1 MTRDRPY
8 ALPHLIPSRRS
19 LMIWLLGVASVLA
32 VMGLGALAVVEGGLF
47 DATAST
53 PDNPIAAV
61 GIHTTFIRSVQV
73 CAAHIQAPARFTAAQ
88 IQAGLADYDASCAAC
103 HGAPGISRASWANAM
118 TPSPPYLSDAA
129 RQWRPRELYWI
140 IGQGARMTAMPAWSE
155 SRSDAQ
161 LWSLVAFL
169 EAMPYLSPDE
179 YARMRPGTR
188 GEGAAEPS
196 RCRGQSQAPAEREP
210 KAEARS
216 RQSAPE

>member
-1 MTRDRPY
+1 MTRDRST
-8 ALPHLIPSRRS
+8 ALQHLAPSRRS
-19 LMIWLLGVASVLA
+19 LIIWLSGVATVLA
-32 VMGLGALAVVEGGLF
+32 IIGLGAFIVVEGGLF

-61 GIHTTFIRSVQV
+61 AIHATFIRSVQV
-73 CAAHIQAPARFTAAQ
+73 RAAHIQAPVGFTPAQ
-88 IQAGLADYDASCAAC
+88 VHAGLADYDASCAAC

-140 IGQGARMTAMPAWSE
+140 VGQGARMTAMPAWSE

-169 EAMPYLSPDE
+169 EAMPYLTPDE
-179 YARMRPGTR
+179 YARMRPTTHS
-188 GEGAAEPS
+188 EGAAEPV
-196 RCRGQSQAPAEREP
+196 GVP
-210 KAEARS
+210 EAKLKR
-216 RQSAPE
+216 AAG

>member
-1 MTRDRPY
+1 MTRDSRHRPQQ
-8 ALPHLIPSRRS
+8 LIPSRRT
-19 LMIWLLGVASVLA
+19 LIIWLLGVASVLA

-73 CAAHIQAPARFTAAQ
+73 RAAHIQAPASFSPAQ
-88 IQAGLADYDASCAAC
+88 VQAGLADYDASCADC

-118 TPSPPYLSDAA
+118 TPSPPYLYDAA

-140 IGQGARMTAMPAWSE
+140 VGQGARMTAMPAWSE
-155 SRSDAQ
+155 SRSSDQ

-169 EAMPYLSPDE
+169 EAMPYLTPDE
-179 YARMRPGTR
+179 YARMRPRARGT
-188 GEGAAEPS
+188 GAAEPRLS
-196 RCRGQSQAPAEREP
+196 EP
-210 KAEARS
+210 HQRAGR
-216 RQSAPE
+216 

>member
-1 MTRDRPY
+1 MTSDRRRT
-8 ALPHLIPSRRS
+8 LEHLIPSRRS
-19 LMIWLLGVASVLA
+19 LIIWLSGVATILA

-61 GIHTTFIRSVQV
+61 AIHTAFIRSVQV
-73 CAAHIQAPARFTAAQ
+73 RAAHIQAPASFTPAQ
-88 IQAGLADYDASCAAC
+88 IQAGLTDYDASCAAC

-129 RQWRPRELYWI
+129 RQWRPRELFWI
-140 IGQGARMTAMPAWSE
+140 VGQGARMTAMPAWSE

-169 EAMPYLSPDE
+169 EAMPYLTPDE
-179 YARMRPGTR
+179 YARMRPTRRGPGTAD
-188 GEGAAEPS
+188 ETDEKNCP
-196 RCRGQSQAPAEREP
+196 Q
-210 KAEARS
+210 
-216 RQSAPE
+216 